1 MEEESMQKTKIGVSV
16 GLLGAAIYFMGLFS
30 GYLTVVLL
38 IGYVLLFEENE
49 WLRKSAVKAVAL
61 MVVFS
66 LAAAV
71 MNLIPNVIG
80 VLDNL
85 ASIFGGSFHIAFLSS
100 LVYAVTEALDILEK
114 LLFMGLGVRALTQ
127 GTIAV
132 PAVDGLINK
141 YMG

>member
-1 MEEESMQKTKIGVSV
+1 MQKTKIGVSV

-85 ASIFGGSFHIAFLSS
+85 ASIFGGSFHIGFLSS
-100 LVYAVTEALDILEK
+100 LVYAVTEARDILEK
-114 LLFMGLGVRALTQ
+114 LLFMGRGVRALTQ

>member
-1 MEEESMQKTKIGVSV
+1 MQKTKIGVSV
-16 GLLGAAIYFMGLFS
+16 GLLGAVIYFMGLFS
-30 GYLTVVLL
+30 GYLATLL
-38 IGYVLLFEENE
+38 LAGYVLLFEENE

-66 LAAAV
+66 LAATV

-85 ASIFGGSFHIAFLSS
+85 ISIFGGSFHIGFLSS
-100 LVYAVTEALDILEK
+100 LVYAITGALDILEK
-114 LLFMGLGVRALTQ
+114 LLFMALALRALTQ

-132 PAVDGLINK
+132 PIVDGLITK

>member
-1 MEEESMQKTKIGVSV
+1 MQKTKIGVSV
-16 GLLGAAIYFMGLFS
+16 GLLGAVIYFMGLFS

-66 LAAAV
+66 LAATV

-85 ASIFGGSFHIAFLSS
+85 VSIFGGSFHIGFLSS
-100 LVYAVTEALDILEK
+100 LVYAVTEALDIREK

-127 GTIAV
+127 GTIDV